1 MALSS
6 LSQLELL
13 FHAGIDKS
21 TLSKEIDAWIEDV
34 QKKKIK
40 ITEVEAILDR
50 YYQNFVIAVQEKDTN
65 EKTIT
70 ELKEEITECEG
81 EENDADDTDSVEL
94 KKYRILKQ
102 NNKSSWTTLNMR
114 VEKYTKSSSFY
125 SKDQ

>member
-1 MALSS
+1 MPGL
-6 LSQLELL
+6 
-13 FHAGIDKS
+13 KMC
-21 TLSKEIDAWIEDV
+21 
-34 QKKKIK
+34 KKKIK
-40 ITEVEAILDR
+40 IAEGEATLDR

-102 NNKSSWTTLNMR
+102 NNKSS
-114 VEKYTKSSSFY
+114 
-125 SKDQ
+125 

>member
-34 QKKKIK
+34 QKKKKIR

-50 YYQNFVIAVQEKDTN
+50 YFVRH
-65 EKTIT
+65 TI
-70 ELKEEITECEG
+70 EFMIVITFIII
-81 EENDADDTDSVEL
+81 
-94 KKYRILKQ
+94 KYP
-102 NNKSSWTTLNMR
+102 S
-114 VEKYTKSSSFY
+114 
-125 SKDQ
+125 